1 MRSRWREPLST
12 LGRLASVTL
21 LLAAAFLLAAC
32 PSRVSIA
39 QINRDPAHYAHKEIA
54 IAGRVNGSF
63 GALGTGVYQI
73 DDGSGTM
80 WVYSSNFGVPARGSE
95 VAVIGQVQQGLMLG
109 GRSFATIMRE
119 TERRH

>member
-1 MRSRWREPLST
+1 LST
-12 LGRLASVTL
+12 FGKLVSITL
-21 LLAAAFLLAAC
+21 LSAAALLLAAC

-39 QINRDPAHYAHKEIA
+39 QINRDPARYSHKEIA

-80 WVYSSNFGVPARGSE
+80 WVYSSNFGVPASGSK
-95 VAVIGQVQQGLMLG
+95 VAVVGEVQQGFMLG

>member
-1 MRSRWREPLST
+1 LNIAGKFT
-12 LGRLASVTL
+12 SVAL
-21 LLAAAFLLAAC
+21 LTVAAILLAAC
-32 PSRVSIA
+32 PSRVAIEK
-39 QINRDPAHYAHKEIA
+39 INRDPARYTNKEIA
-54 IAGRVNGSF
+54 IAGRVNSSF

-80 WVYSSNFGVPARGSE
+80 WVYSSNFGVPSSGSN
-95 VAVIGQVQQGLMLG
+95 VAVVGRLQQGFTLG